1 MTAQIAF
8 LGDPATHFWLTRSM
22 ARTLGVSLS
31 EAMACDA
38 LSATDYAEMVT
49 RCRSCPYVEDCQS
62 WLSEGCTKSAQAPGF
77 CCHADVLQAL
87 TKIV

>member
-1 MTAQIAF
+1 MTASIAF

-38 LSATDYAEMVT
+38 LSATDYAKMVT
-49 RCRSCPYVEDCQS
+49 RCRSCRYVDDCQA
-62 WLSEGCTKSAQAPGF
+62 WLSEGCTKGAQAPGF
-77 CCHADVLQAL
+77 FCHSGVLQAL
-87 TKIV
+87 AKRV